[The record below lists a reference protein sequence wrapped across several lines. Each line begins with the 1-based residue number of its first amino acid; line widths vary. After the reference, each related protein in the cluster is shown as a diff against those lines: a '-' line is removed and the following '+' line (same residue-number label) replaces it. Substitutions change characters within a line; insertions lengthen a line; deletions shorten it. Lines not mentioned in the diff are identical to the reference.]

1 MHDGGKIVAGLAAFV
16 VVAALPFW
24 QSALSGAPA
33 KPEPKLPL
41 QEKQCVLSREEMRA
55 NHMDLLN
62 QWRDTVVRKGER
74 RTVSASGRAFD
85 MSLTRTCMS
94 CHTSKKEF
102 CDSCHNYLAVVPYCW
117 DCHVEPK
124 EVS

>member
-1 MHDGGKIVAGLAAFV
+1 MHDGGKIIAGLAAFV
-16 VVAALPFW
+16 VVAAL
-24 QSALSGAPA
+24 
-33 KPEPKLPL
+33 
-41 QEKQCVLSREEMRA
+41 

-62 QWRDTVVRKGER
+62 EWRDTVVRKGER
-74 RTVSASGRAFD
+74 RYVSASGRAFD

>member
-1 MHDGGKIVAGLAAFV
+1 MRDGGKIIAGLAAFIV
-16 VVAALPFW
+16 LAALPFW
-24 QSALSGAPA
+24 HSVLAGAPA
-33 KPEPKLPL
+33 KPDPKLPAN
-41 QEKQCVLSREEMRA
+41 EKQCVSSREDMRA

-62 QWRDTVVRKGER
+62 EWRDTVVREGR
-74 RTVSASGRAFD
+74 RTYVAASGRTFD
-85 MSLTRTCMS
+85 MSLSRTCMK

-102 CDSCHNYLAVVPYCW
+102 CDSCHNYLAVAPYCW